1 MRIQRRRW
9 DGSGA
14 AALAASLRAN
24 VPAPEAIA
32 GDVAA
37 LIADVR
43 ERGDEAVLELGE
55 RFDGGR
61 PAALRV
67 DPERIE
73 QALAETDPELLAAL
87 RTAAANIGAVAE
99 GQLASY
105 RPATILPGQGQE
117 ITVSEI
123 AVGAAGIYVPGGR
136 APYPSTALMGAIPAR
151 AAGVERVVVAS
162 PVSADGGSSEPHPAV
177 LAACAVAG
185 VDEVYAM
192 GGAQAIAALA
202 LGTESVAPVD
212 VIAGPGGPWVQ
223 EAKLAVSRWTGIDGY
238 AGPSELVV
246 LADASAPARWLALD
260 LCAQAE
266 HGADGML
273 VAIVTDDVLAE
284 QIAAEVEQIAAEA
297 PSVSDATLELIV
309 ADGTAAGLELADEL
323 APEHLEICCDGAAA
337 LARRVRR
344 AGCVFSGALG
354 ATAFGDYA
362 AGSNHVLPTGGAGR
376 FTGPLGP
383 GTFRRRISVVEMD
396 RGSAVELGG
405 TVETIARAEG
415 FDVHGASAKAR
426 GEARSTDNQD

>member
-1 MRIQRRRW
+1 MRVSRRQW
-9 DGSGA
+9 DGSDA
-14 AALAASLRAN
+14 AGLAASLRAA

-32 GDVAA
+32 ADVAA

-43 ERGDEAVLELGE
+43 DRGDEAVLEFGE

-61 PAALRV
+61 PKALRV
-67 DPERIE
+67 DAGRAEA
-73 QALAETDPELLAAL
+73 ALAEIDSELLAAL
-87 RTAAANIGAVAE
+87 RIAARNIHAVAE
-99 GQLASY
+99 GQLAGYS
-105 RPATILPGQGQE
+105 PATIMPGQGQG
-117 ITVSEI
+117 ITVSEV

-151 AAGVERVVVAS
+151 VAGVERVVVAT
-162 PVSADGGSSEPHPAV
+162 PVSAAVGGIEPHPAV

-185 VDEVYAM
+185 VDEIYAM

-202 LGTESVAPVD
+202 FGTDSVAAVD

-246 LADASAPARWLALD
+246 LADAAAPARWLALD

-273 VAIVTDDVLAE
+273 VAICTDAAVAE
-284 QIAAEVEQIAAEA
+284 SIAAEVEAIAADS
-297 PSVSDATLELIV
+297 PSVSDAPLELILV
-309 ADGTAAGLELADEL
+309 SEVEAGLALAEAL
-323 APEHLEICCDGAAA
+323 APEHLQICCADAAG
-337 LARRVRR
+337 LARGVRR
-344 AGCVFSGALG
+344 AGAVFTGPLG

-383 GTFRRRISVVEMD
+383 ASFRRRISVVEMD
-396 RGSAVELGG
+396 PASAVELGG

-426 GEARSTDNQD
+426 GESPSTDNQN